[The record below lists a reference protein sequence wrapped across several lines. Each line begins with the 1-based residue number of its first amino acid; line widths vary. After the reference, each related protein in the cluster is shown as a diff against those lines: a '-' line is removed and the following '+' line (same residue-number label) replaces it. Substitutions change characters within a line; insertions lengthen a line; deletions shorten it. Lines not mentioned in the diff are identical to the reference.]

1 MPNKKSTEVLVG
13 ALGPQKTFSDLAC
26 DWYIQKELK
35 HKARKKLYSSIWE
48 VFNALKKGKI
58 DKAVVPIEN
67 NIYGTVRE
75 TFDSLFKSAF
85 SIILQFSL
93 PVHHCLAVKK
103 GTKKS
108 KIDKIIS
115 HQQALNQ
122 CRAYLRKNYP
132 EAQRISFQSSVA
144 AIKKVISAR
153 NLHRAVICSVKAA
166 KDYDLK
172 ILDQNIEDQKKNRT
186 LFAVLSKEPKI
197 DVKGKNMRTSIA
209 FHFQKDSPGTLFS
222 VFKEFNDA
230 KINMTKIESRPTLPK
245 WGDYIFFLDF
255 EGSLND
261 SNVKKILK
269 KVKTKVA
276 LLKVFGSYPL
286 KKV

>member
-1 MPNKKSTEVLVG
+1 MG
-13 ALGPQKTFSDLAC
+13 ALGPEKTFSDLAC
-26 DWYIQKELK
+26 DWYIQKEQK
-35 HKARKKLYSSIWE
+35 NNVQKKLYASIWE
-48 VFNALKKGKI
+48 VFNALKKGEI
-58 DKAVVPIEN
+58 DKGIVPIEN

-75 TFDSLFKSAF
+75 TFDSLFQSKL
-85 SIILQFSL
+85 SIAMQFSL

-108 KIDKIIS
+108 EIEKIIS

-122 CRAYLRKNYP
+122 CQIYLRKNYP
-132 EAQRISFQSSVA
+132 KAQGISFQSTVA

-153 NLHRAVICSVKAA
+153 NLHRAVICSLKAA

-172 ILDQNIEDQKKNRT
+172 VLDQNIEDQKKNRT
-186 LFAVLSKEPKI
+186 WFAVLSKEPQTAAKSE
-197 DVKGKNMRTSIA
+197 NMRTSVA

-255 EGSLND
+255 EGSLDDPNM
-261 SNVKKILK
+261 KKILK
-269 KVKTKVA
+269 RIEKKVA
-276 LLKVFGSYPL
+276 LLKVFGSYPIL
-286 KKV
+286 AAK